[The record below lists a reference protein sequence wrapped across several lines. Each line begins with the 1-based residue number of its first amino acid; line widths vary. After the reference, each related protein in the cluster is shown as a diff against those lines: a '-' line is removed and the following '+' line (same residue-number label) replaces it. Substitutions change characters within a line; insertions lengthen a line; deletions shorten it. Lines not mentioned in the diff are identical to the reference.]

1 MGLGNGLA
9 WQTRKVP
16 KAATFFRFAIDIR
29 AEISQGCKRYATEK
43 SEPREGKMPQST
55 RLYTAGVAGAAQ
67 ARRVA
72 LNVQGSSQ
80 QGVQSLPAKQAITGT
95 RKRRFTDPALANANP
110 LVLALPPG
118 GPCEQEAFDITF
130 SGYVTTTQS
139 STVVFKL
146 YLGASATI
154 GSNTVLASTT
164 SATVATTTVPFRF
177 TRDSELR
184 FRKRQAHGHL
194 QRDHRRYID
203 GPDCANRR
211 TCKCKREQ
219 RWHEPW
225 HPGTDFHS
233 DCDLRHWCH
242 GEHREPERL
251 RNQSLNGF
259 PSKERAGTWKSL
271 SSISSVPARL

>member
-95 RKRRFTDPALANANP
+95 AETQMTDPALANANP

-177 TRDSELR
+177 TVTLNYDSVSGKLTGTYSGIIGGTLT
-184 FRKRQAHGHL
+184 ALTALTGA
-194 QRDHRRYID
+194 
-203 GPDCANRR
+203 PVSASAN
-211 TCKCKREQ
+211 
-219 RWHEPW
+219 
-225 HPGTDFHS
+225 
-233 DCDLRHWCH
+233 
-242 GEHREPERL
+242 
-251 RNQSLNGF
+251 N
-259 PSKERAGTWKSL
+259 AGTNLGTPVL
-271 SSISSVPARL
+271 SFTLTVTFGTGATANTVNLKDFGINH